1 MKNIENTFFKSIE
14 TFQRLRLKTLEQ
26 EYNKLHRDPE
36 NNKTLNDLHNKLLEL
51 LGENKNLL
59 LEYADQLTAK
69 NNNDPLWFYNSGFQD
84 CQDLDQFFK
93 DSIMGI
99 KQIPPLE
106 EKTHVDFVD
115 ELFGD

>member
-1 MKNIENTFFKSIE
+1 MKNIENTFFKSVE
-14 TFQRLRLKTLEQ
+14 TFQRLRLKTLKQ
-26 EYNKLHRDPE
+26 EYDKLHRDPE
-36 NNKTLNDLHNKLLEL
+36 NDITINDLHSDILEL

-59 LEYADQLTAK
+59 FEYADQLITK
-69 NNNDPLWFYNSGFQD
+69 YSTDPLWFYNSGFQD
-84 CQDLDQFFK
+84 CQDLNQIFR